1 MPVPKLYPVVLPA
14 QYLGATGTWGHDPYK
29 RLMAA
34 VLQRAVDDCR
44 GSSYRRATG
53 CPPTSGGS
61 RRALAYMAST
71 DRTWP
76 FSFENLCAA
85 LDLDASHLR
94 RELGKETTLSG
105 GIGTQRPTRNGGVR

>member
-1 MPVPKLYPVVLPA
+1 MMPAPKQYPVVLPT
-14 QYLGATGTWGHDPYK
+14 QYLGATGARCDDPYK

-44 GSSYRRATG
+44 GSRYRRATG
-53 CPPTSGGS
+53 CQPTSGGS
-61 RRALAYMAST
+61 RQALAYMAST
-71 DRTWP
+71 DRAWP

-94 RELGKETTLSG
+94 RELRKETPS
-105 GIGTQRPTRNGGVR
+105 RAAAS